1 MRIRTFLR
9 IMFNDIFHE
18 NIVSKTIS
26 SLVKFCYEF
35 SEPIQKELK
44 YNNKMPLSMQDTKK
58 NIFFQSISGDKID
71 CQY

>member
-44 YNNKMPLSMQDTKK
+44 YNNKIPLSMQDTKK

-71 CQY
+71 CQ

>member
-18 NIVSKTIS
+18 NIVSRTIS

-71 CQY
+71 CQ

>member
-18 NIVSKTIS
+18 NIVSRTIS

-58 NIFFQSISGDKID
+58 NIFFQSISGDKIA
-71 CQY
+71 CQ

>member
-71 CQY
+71 CQ

>member
-18 NIVSKTIS
+18 NVISKTIS
-26 SLVKFCYEF
+26 SLVNFCYEF
-35 SEPIQKELK
+35 NILANKPLK
-44 YNNKMPLSMQDTKK
+44 YDKNVSLNMLDTKR

-71 CQY
+71 CQ